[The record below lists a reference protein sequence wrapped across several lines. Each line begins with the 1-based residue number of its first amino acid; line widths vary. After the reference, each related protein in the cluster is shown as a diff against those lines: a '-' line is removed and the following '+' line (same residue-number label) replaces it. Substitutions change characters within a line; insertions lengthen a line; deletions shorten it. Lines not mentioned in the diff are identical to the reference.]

1 MIRRLRAWALRLA
14 SFAGVGRSDRDID
27 EELEAHRA
35 LLEADYRRSGLS
47 DDAARR
53 AAVAAFGPITP
64 AAAAYRDRRGIR
76 PLEDLVDDLFET
88 LRSLVGSPARVR
100 RTISVIALLSV
111 CLTVGSCIFAI
122 VDGLLLKPLPV
133 RDPSRLFIAGPPNRL
148 DPSRP
153 DSVDLEDLDVLAHTP
168 GVDGALAYDF
178 APDRD
183 KNQIRPDRER
193 HVSASFFSTLGV
205 TPLFGRALGTDDAGS
220 SPRAVVIGYGLWRSA
235 LGGDPGVIG
244 RVVSIG
250 DARVLVRG
258 VMPRGFDFPR
268 ATTIWSLASP
278 ASRRPNGMRM
288 RSMVAV
294 VRLDPGVA
302 PDTLRLS
309 DDRVLTIPLARYLRP
324 GDAWSILPVSIA
336 ALFMIAMGLIHLLV
350 AQTTYA
356 IARAK
361 ETAIRVALG
370 SGWRRIARQWLC
382 ENAWLTIAAVAVAA
396 TAAPAT
402 LTLLMRLLP
411 AELTFG
417 QPIAIDHRVWAVA
430 GVIALATL
438 AALTIAS
445 LVAIRR
451 ATLTDL
457 LRGRLT
463 RARLAVG
470 PRAQTVVLAVQVAVV
485 TSLMYVG
492 TLALHS
498 FTLADRA
505 SLGVQTDGLVA
516 VEWSGDLRRDASSST
531 VAVRELAARVRQV
544 PDVVAVAHGPS
555 PLEPSRLI
563 VQLSATPVRSVAE
576 ARAMPLVDIRG
587 VSANYFRTAGIP
599 LLDGRA
605 FDSSD
610 EERDVAIV
618 SRSFATHFFPNI
630 SPVGRAL
637 YDGAPQPLQ
646 IVGVAGDVRVMG
658 PETSPR
664 ELVYLPS
671 GAAVGKSLI
680 VRLRP
685 GAPTTRLSDIGAIVR
700 DAVADAGTVTVVDVA
715 QQRERLLDG
724 QRARAT
730 LLAVLG
736 IVSLGL
742 GLAGVLAM
750 ASESV
755 QRGLRDAAI
764 RLALGARPSRVVR
777 HLIAR
782 VLLAVAAGLIVGVAG
797 GLGAAQWAAS
807 IFYGVHASDPMALVS
822 VAALVAGGAAF
833 AALLPARRAARVNV
847 SGLLKDE

>member
-14 SFAGVGRSDRDID
+14 SFAGIGRSDRDID
-27 EELEAHRA
+27 EELATHRA

-53 AAVAAFGPITP
+53 AAAAAFGPITP

-76 PLEDLVDDLFET
+76 PIEDFVEDLLET
-88 LRSLVGSPARVR
+88 LRSLVRSPSRVR
-100 RTISVIALLSV
+100 RTLSVIALLSV
-111 CLTVGSCIFAI
+111 CLTVGACIFAI
-122 VDGLLLKPLPV
+122 VDGLLLKPPPV

-183 KNQIRPDRER
+183 KNQTRPDRER

-205 TPLFGRALGTDDAGS
+205 TPLLGRALGTDDAGS

-268 ATTIWSLASP
+268 ATTIWSLAPP

-288 RSMVAV
+288 RSMMAV
-294 VRLDPGVA
+294 VRLTPGTT
-302 PDTLRLS
+302 PDALRFP
-309 DDRVLTIPLARYLRP
+309 DDRVVTVPLAQYLRP

-336 ALFMIAMGLIHLLV
+336 ALFMIVMGLVHLVV
-350 AQTTYA
+350 AQTTHA

-361 ETAIRVALG
+361 ETAIRIALG
-370 SGWRRIARQWLC
+370 SGWARIARQWLC
-382 ENAWLTIAAVAVAA
+382 ENAWLTIAAVGVAA
-396 TAAPAT
+396 ITAPAT
-402 LTLLMRLLP
+402 LTLLIRLLP

-417 QPIAIDHRVWAVA
+417 QPIAIDRRMWAVA
-430 GVIALATL
+430 SVIALATL

-470 PRAQTVVLAVQVAVV
+470 PRAQTVVLALQVAVV
-485 TSLMYVG
+485 TSLVYVG

-505 SLGVQTDGLVA
+505 SLGVETDGLVT
-516 VEWSGDLRRDASSST
+516 VEWNGDLRRDASSST
-531 VAVRELAARVRQV
+531 AAMAELAARVQQV
-544 PDVVAVAHGPS
+544 PDVVAVAYGPS

-587 VSANYFRTAGIP
+587 ISAGYFRTAGIP

-618 SRSFATHFFPNI
+618 SHAFATHFFPNV
-630 SPVGRAL
+630 SPIGRSL

-646 IVGVAGDVRVMG
+646 IVGVTGDIRVMG
-658 PETSPR
+658 PEAPPR

-671 GAAVGKSLI
+671 GAIVGKHLI
-680 VRLRP
+680 VRLRS
-685 GAPTTRLSDIGAIVR
+685 GAPSARLSDIGAIVR
-700 DAVADAGTVTVVDVA
+700 TAVADAGTVTVVDVA
-715 QQRERLLDG
+715 QQRDRLLDG

-730 LLAVLG
+730 LLGVLG

-750 ASESV
+750 AGESV

-764 RLALGARPSRVVR
+764 RLALGARPSHVVR

-807 IFYGVHASDPMALVS
+807 IFYGVRASDPMALVA

-833 AALLPARRAARVNV
+833 AALVPARRAARANV
-847 SGLLKDE
+847 AGLLNNE

>member
-27 EELEAHRA
+27 EELATHRA
-35 LLEADYRRSGLS
+35 LLEANYRRSGLS
-47 DDAARR
+47 DSAARR
-53 AAVAAFGPITP
+53 AAAAAFGPITL

-76 PLEDLVDDLFET
+76 PIEDLVDDLFET
-88 LRSLVGSPARVR
+88 SRSLVRSRSRVR
-100 RTISVIALLSV
+100 HTLSVIALLSV
-111 CLTVGSCIFAI
+111 CLTIGSCIFAV

-133 RDPSRLFIAGPPNRL
+133 RNPSRLFIAGPPNRL

-168 GVDGALAYDF
+168 GVDDVLAYDF

-183 KNQIRPDRER
+183 KNQTRPDRER

-205 TPLFGRALGTDDAGS
+205 TPLLGRALGADDAGS

-268 ATTIWSLASP
+268 ATTIWSLAP
-278 ASRRPNGMRM
+278 LTNRRPNGMRM
-288 RSMVAV
+288 RSMAAV
-294 VRLDPGVA
+294 VRLAPGTTS
-302 PDTLRLS
+302 DTLRLS
-309 DDRVLTIPLARYLRP
+309 DNRVVAVPLAQYLRP
-324 GDAWSILPVSIA
+324 RDAWSILPISIA
-336 ALFMIAMGLIHLLV
+336 ALFMVVMGLIHLFV
-350 AQTTYA
+350 AQTTHA

-361 ETAIRVALG
+361 ETAIRIALG
-370 SGWRRIARQWLC
+370 SGWARIARQSLC
-382 ENAWLTIAAVAVAA
+382 ENAWFTIAAVGIAA
-396 TAAPAT
+396 TMAPAT
-402 LTLLMRLLP
+402 LALLIRLLP

-417 QPIAIDHRVWAVA
+417 QPIAIDRRVWAVA
-430 GVIALATL
+430 GAIALATL

-445 LVAIRR
+445 LAAIRR

-470 PRAQTVVLAVQVAVV
+470 PRVQTVVLAVQVAVV
-485 TSLMYVG
+485 TSLVYVG

-498 FTLADRA
+498 FSLADRA
-505 SLGVQTDGLVA
+505 SLGVETDGLVA

-531 VAVRELAARVRQV
+531 GAVRGLAARVQQV

-555 PLEPSRLI
+555 PLEPNRLI
-563 VQLSATPVRSVAE
+563 LQLSATPLRSVAD

-599 LLDGRA
+599 LIDGRA

-618 SRSFATHFFPNI
+618 SHAFATHFFPNV
-630 SPVGRAL
+630 SPIGRSL
-637 YDGAPQPLQ
+637 YDGAPRPLQ
-646 IVGVAGDVRVMG
+646 IVGVAGDIRVMG
-658 PETSPR
+658 PEAPPR
-664 ELVYLPS
+664 ALVYLPS
-671 GAAVGKSLI
+671 GAAVGKGLI

-685 GAPTTRLSDIGAIVR
+685 DAPLARLTDIGAIAR
-700 DAVADAGTVTVVDVA
+700 NAVADARTVTVVDVA
-715 QQRERLLDG
+715 QQRDRLLDG

-730 LLAVLG
+730 LLGVLG
-736 IVSLGL
+736 IVGFGL

-750 ASESV
+750 AGDSV

-782 VLLAVAAGLIVGVAG
+782 VLLAVGAGLIVGIAG

-807 IFYGVHASDPMALVS
+807 IFYGVHASDPIALAA

-833 AALLPARRAARVNV
+833 ATLIPARRAARINV
-847 SGLLKDE
+847 AGLLNDE